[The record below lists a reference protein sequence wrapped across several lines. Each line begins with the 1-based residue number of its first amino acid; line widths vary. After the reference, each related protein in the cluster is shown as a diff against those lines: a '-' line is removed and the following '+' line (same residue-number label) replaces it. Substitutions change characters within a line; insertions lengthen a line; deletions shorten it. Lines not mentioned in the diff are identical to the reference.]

1 MADRV
6 LITCPQ
12 MGVSFPQ
19 FAHRFQSQGVL
30 VDLPEVVQAL
40 SEAELLDV
48 IDRYDGVIAGDD
60 QFTAAVLEK
69 AAGRLRILSKW
80 GVGVDGIDRDAA
92 DRLGIL
98 VTNTPGTFD
107 GEVADVCVGY
117 LVMLA
122 RQLHVLDAGIRGG
135 SWPKVEGT
143 SLGGKALG
151 VVGLGGIGFALCK
164 RALAMD
170 MRVLGVDADPAMR
183 ERAAAAGVIV
193 RELDEVLPEVD
204 FLSLNCP
211 LTAATRHLLDA
222 HSLSRMKR
230 GARIINTGRG
240 PLIDELALVEALR
253 SGQVGG
259 AALDVFETEPL
270 PSDSPL
276 RDLPRV
282 ILGSHNGSNT
292 AEGVA
297 RVSARAVDNLL
308 AGLRAERTGPAA

>member
-1 MADRV
+1 VADRV

-12 MGVSFPQ
+12 MRVSFPD
-19 FAHRFQSQGVL
+19 FAARFEERGIE

-40 SEAELLDV
+40 SESELLEV

-60 QFTAAVLEK
+60 QFSAPVLEK

-80 GVGVDGIDRDAA
+80 GVGVDGIDREAA
-92 DRLGIL
+92 DRLGIP

-117 LVMLA
+117 LVLLA
-122 RQLHVLDAGIRGG
+122 RQLHVLDAGIRDGG
-135 SWPKVEGT
+135 WPKVEGT
-143 SLGGKALG
+143 SLGGKVLG

-164 RALAMD
+164 RALAME

-183 ERAAAAGVIV
+183 DRAAAAGVEV
-193 RELDEVLPEVD
+193 RELDDVLPEVD

-211 LTAATRHLLDA
+211 LTPSTRHLLDA
-222 HSLSRMKR
+222 DAFSRIKR
-230 GARIINTGRG
+230 GARIVNTGRG
-240 PLIDELALVEALR
+240 PLIDEAALVDALR
-253 SGQVGG
+253 SGQLAG
-259 AALDVFETEPL
+259 AALDVFEVEPL
-270 PSDSPL
+270 PTDSPL
-276 RDLPRV
+276 RDLPHV
-282 ILGSHNGSNT
+282 VLGSHNGSNT

-308 AGLRAERTGPAA
+308 AGLERGRPA